1 MLPESIIPKL
11 EKAAQSVGRDFSK
24 FITTDNTCG
33 PEPPL
38 VQRLEN
44 TVEEGEKIIIREVE
58 EIEDEVE
65 KVGEVELTLFQR
77 LVEGFMEV
85 KRDVEN
91 FLMGLGKEEME
102 LLDDLKMEAA
112 EVEKVFGQALPIR
125 KLR

>member
-1 MLPESIIPKL
+1 MPESIIPKL
-11 EKAAQSVGRDFSK
+11 EKAAKSVGRDFSK

-58 EIEDEVE
+58 EIEGEVE